1 MAAHD
6 ETAVT
11 PGGNPLSQTNRER
24 TGAGSR
30 PTPGRRLSAIIALA
44 AIASCAVLILLFL
57 IHSGVHIVLGLAG
70 VALAGAG
77 AWWMVTEA
85 GRRRIGGTIAVVLGF
100 VIVATSLALAL
111 SGADTVVIRLGAMVI
126 LMGVASAGTRYA
138 LVPELH
144 ELDRER
150 RTHHPRRPVLICN
163 PRSGDGKVERFGLV
177 SAAHEM
183 GVETV
188 VLEPGDDLEKLARD
202 AIARGA
208 DCLGMAGGDGSQAL
222 VASVAVEHDVPF
234 VCVSAG
240 TRNHF
245 ALDLGLHRDDPRTTL
260 RAFGDAV
267 ERRVDHATVNGR
279 LFVNNVSLGV
289 YATIVQQESYRGEKT
304 QTAAAMLPE
313 LIGPDST
320 PFDLQFTTPSGT
332 DVDGAYLIMVSNN
345 PYATTASLDAVT
357 RPRLDTGTLGVIAV
371 SATTAAE
378 AARLTARS
386 ALGLRRSSPYWHEFA
401 TDAVEIRSRSGTALV
416 GVDGEAGEMPTPL
429 RFRSHPGGLRLLV
442 PADNHA
448 VTALRRARGVHMRAL
463 LDVARGRRP
472 DV

>member
-1 MAAHD
+1 
-6 ETAVT
+6 VT
-11 PGGNPLSQTNRER
+11 NGGIPVSRDAR
-24 TGAGSR
+24 ARSDIR
-30 PTPGRRLSAIIALA
+30 PTPGRRLSAIIALV
-44 AIASCAVLILLFL
+44 AIASCAALILLFL
-57 IHSGVHIVLGLAG
+57 IHSGFHIVIGLAG

-77 AWWMVTEA
+77 AWWMVTEP
-85 GRRRIGGTIAVVLGF
+85 GRRRIGGVIAVVLGF
-100 VIVATSLALAL
+100 VAVATSLANAL
-111 SGADTVVIRLGAMVI
+111 TGTETVVIRLGAAVV
-126 LMGVASAGTRYA
+126 LMGVASACTRFA
-138 LVPELH
+138 LVSEIH

-150 RTHHPRRPVLICN
+150 QPRRPRRPVLICN

-177 SAAHEM
+177 PAAREM

-188 VLEPGDDLEKLARD
+188 VLEQGDDLEQLARD

-222 VASVAVEHDVPF
+222 VASVAVEHDLPY

-245 ALDLGLHRDDPRTTL
+245 ALDLGLDRDDPRETL
-260 RAFGDAV
+260 RAFGEAV
-267 ERRVDHATVNGR
+267 ERRVDYATVNGR

-289 YATIVQQESYRGEKT
+289 YATIVQQDSYRGEKT

-313 LIGPDST
+313 LIGPEAT
-320 PFDLQFTTPSGT
+320 PFDLQFTTPSGD

-345 PYATTASLDAVT
+345 PYATTASLEAVT

-378 AARLTARS
+378 AARLMARS
-386 ALGLRRSSPYWHEFA
+386 ALGLRRSSPFWHEFT
-401 TDAVEIRSRSGTALV
+401 TDAVEIGSRSGTALV

-442 PADNHA
+442 PADNPA
-448 VTALRRARGVHMRAL
+448 VTALRRARGVHVRAL
-463 LDVARGRRP
+463 LDVALGRP
-472 DV
+472 PHL